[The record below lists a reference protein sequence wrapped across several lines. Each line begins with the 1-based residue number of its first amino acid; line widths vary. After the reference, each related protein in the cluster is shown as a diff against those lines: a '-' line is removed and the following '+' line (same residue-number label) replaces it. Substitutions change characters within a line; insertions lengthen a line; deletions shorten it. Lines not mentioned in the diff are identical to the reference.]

1 MFRGTRGRLRPPID
15 DIEDFWSPAEKT
27 RVSAM
32 LSCAFV
38 GTAQSIPDTLGP
50 FIERTG
56 ADELM
61 VASSIFDHGARVHSY
76 EVLAEAQQQLKG
88 SGDA

>member
-1 MFRGTRGRLRPPID
+1 
-15 DIEDFWSPAEKT
+15 
-27 RVSAM
+27 
-32 LSCAFV
+32 
-38 GTAQSIPDTLGP
+38 LGP

-76 EVLAEAQQQLKG
+76 ELLTEAQQLLKG